1 MNMWEK
7 LQNIDPRWYYYL
19 LVLVV
24 ALPIIKPWGL
34 PIKVGPEARSFYETV
49 EALPQGSTIFLC
61 VGYRTDSV
69 VEMDPQLRPS
79 GSN

>member
-24 ALPIIKPWGL
+24 ALPIIKPWEL
-34 PIKVGPEARSFYETV
+34 PIKVGPEARSF
-49 EALPQGSTIFLC
+49 LRDSGSTSARQYNLSLC
-61 VGYRTDSV
+61 WIPHRLGC
-69 VEMDPQLRPS
+69 
-79 GSN
+79 